1 MPGRDYTRAFEL
13 FQLSL
18 DDGYHWKP
26 RADGLRGLAGLQT
39 LPGDLWKQSQIDDQE
54 DHTARGPRLQAKVFK
69 LETSR
74 HIRAG
79 SPRSEQPSP
88 ALNALKEK
96 HTTQSSILEPST
108 RILQLPTPDTT
119 PSSSGELFRPHMPGA
134 DLSSSQTAS
143 FTTARETSVTP
154 TPHSIPRRPLRVDT
168 SNSVRSDVTNTRR
181 RIDGL
186 VSPNSPLPNI
196 NSVPT
201 GSPKHVKAKSRGQK
215 SLRADLEGV
224 EDETQT
230 EADDEDDN
238 VPILMRGLSMRNVN
252 RGDGGLVPQ
261 ASVRTLHHT
270 PPPKYQ
276 LADLH
281 KPAAKTSHTSA
292 PSNNV
297 EVIEALVVDTT
308 PPRRKRKLRHAAGD
322 SDLRDTVSHSE
333 HSNRTSYSDAS
344 STAVRMPA
352 QAELP
357 SQLPTVPSLDH
368 VGAGSAGGSPALRH
382 TGKFEVCWMI

>member
-26 RADGLRGLAGLQT
+26 QADGLRGLAGLQT
-39 LPGDLWKQSQIDDQE
+39 LPGDLWKQSQIDNQE
-54 DHTARGPRLQAKVFK
+54 DGMPQGRRLQARVFQ
-69 LETSR
+69 LNTIR
-74 HIRAG
+74 HTQTPN
-79 SPRSEQPSP
+79 PRLEQPSP
-88 ALNALKEK
+88 ASNVIQEK
-96 HTTQSSILEPST
+96 HTAQSSILESSK

-119 PSSSGELFRPHMPGA
+119 PSSSDELFRPHMPAA

-168 SNSVRSDVTNTRR
+168 SNSIRSDATNTRR

-230 EADDEDDN
+230 EADDETDA
-238 VPILMRGLSMRNVN
+238 VPILMRGLSIRNVN

-276 LADLH
+276 LAELH
-281 KPAAKTSHTSA
+281 EPTHKTTRTSA
-292 PSNNV
+292 PSSNT

-322 SDLRDTVSHSE
+322 GDLRDTVSHSE

-344 STAVRMPA
+344 SAACRMSA

-357 SQLPTVPSLDH
+357 SQLPKVPSLDH
-368 VGAGSAGGSPALRH
+368 VGGGSAGGSPALRH